1 MKTLLALLLLIPNL
15 SWGNKLMPLEE
26 YLLKHNPEDP
36 AVLEYFE
43 YRCAS
48 VWSAVGKLMIEQ
60 EPDVALQYQTNAG
73 ELIVRLIPK
82 YMKNNNTDQSLATET
97 VLNSIINIA
106 NLYMDEMN
114 LNSQWV
120 YGDRKPRNS
129 RKGYTNQGSMMPGIG
144 FRRR

>member
-1 MKTLLALLLLIPNL
+1 MKTFLALLLLIPSL

-48 VWSAVGKLMIEQ
+48 VWSAVGKLVIEQ
-60 EPDVALQYQTNAG
+60 EPDVALQYESNAV
-73 ELIVRLIPK
+73 ELIVQLIPK
-82 YMKNNNTDQSLATET
+82 YMKNNNIDQTLATET

-106 NLYMDEMN
+106 NLYMDDMN
-114 LNSQWV
+114 LNWE
-120 YGDRKPRNS
+120 R
-129 RKGYTNQGSMMPGIG
+129 TGSYFMDTYVEKDALMCRDL
-144 FRRR
+144 FLN